1 MLTKSGWKLL
11 RIGIRDVVL
20 VDFPEH
26 YPPGHEQQ
34 GRRPAIVIGFSDFRF
49 PMVQIVPVSSF
60 CDEDTGERKVFVDKF
75 SEVFP
80 IFPRGTGGLEKDSVV
95 LSTQMCVLD
104 RKRIVGHYGKL
115 SLKEYS
121 VVIKALQAAYSSST

>member
-1 MLTKSGWKLL
+1 
-11 RIGIRDVVL
+11 
-20 VDFPEH
+20 VDFPKH

-49 PMVQIVPVSSF
+49 PMVQLVPISSL
-60 CDEDTGERKVFVDKF
+60 CNEKIGERKAFADKF

-80 IFPRGTGGLEKDSVV
+80 VLFHRTGGLEKDSVV

-121 VVIKALQAAYSSST
+121 LVTKALRVVYPPSI